1 MIEFK
6 VPHMG
11 LTMDEL
17 TIIEWRCAIG
27 DQVTEGQTLV
37 ELEADKANTEVESPA
52 AGVVAEL
59 LASAG
64 DQVAPG
70 QVIAR
75 LRPL

>member
-17 TIIEWRCAIG
+17 TVTEWRCAVG
-27 DQVTEGQTLV
+27 DEVSEGRTLV
-37 ELEADKANTEVESPA
+37 ELEADKSNTEVESPA
-52 AGVVAEL
+52 SGIVEEL
-59 LASAG
+59 LAAPG
-64 DQVAPG
+64 DLVAPG

-75 LRPL
+75 IRPL